1 MRARANQDVFDFIR
15 TCDAMVHAR
24 REGETF
30 GLAVAEFAV
39 RNKPV
44 LTANLSFRQSTLA
57 HVHHLGAKAILYTD
71 AASLLDALLSF
82 NRTDAASRDWRAYT
96 EFEPHMVMR
105 RFREVFLSGSE
116 HAHAGEHSHRDGS
129 SVREHNG
136 SSTTSAI
143 PPATAATAAA
153 AA

>member
-1 MRARANQDVFDFIR
+1 
-15 TCDAMVHAR
+15 MVHAR

-44 LTANLSFRQSTLA
+44 LTANLTFRQSTLA

-105 RFREVFLSGSE
+105 RFREVFLNGSSFSGSE
-116 HAHAGEHSHRDGS
+116 HAHPGEHSHRDGS
-129 SVREHNG
+129 SVREHTG

>member
-1 MRARANQDVFDFIR
+1 
-15 TCDAMVHAR
+15 MVHAR

-44 LTANLSFRQSTLA
+44 LTANLPFRQSTLA

-105 RFREVFLSGSE
+105 RFREVFLSGSSFSGSE

-136 SSTTSAI
+136 SSTTLAI

>member
-1 MRARANQDVFDFIR
+1 
-15 TCDAMVHAR
+15 MVHAR

-44 LTANLSFRQSTLA
+44 LTANLPFRQSTLA

-105 RFREVFLSGSE
+105 RFREVFLNGSSFSGSE

-129 SVREHNG
+129 RVREHNG
-136 SSTTSAI
+136 SSTTLAI